1 LETKVCTKCHIEKP
15 ISDYHR
21 DNGLIGGRKNQC
33 KKCRNKSRLD
43 FEWKK
48 NTRHKYRGCVYCV
61 ECEGF
66 YKFGKTSKSMKN
78 RASSMQTGNP
88 FEIKILWV
96 KRTNDANKYERML
109 HQQLKDNHVRGEWYA
124 IPRVLALELKHIVTH
139 DEES

>member
-1 LETKVCTKCHIEKP
+1 
-15 ISDYHR
+15 
-21 DNGLIGGRKNQC
+21 
-33 KKCRNKSRLD
+33 
-43 FEWKK
+43 
-48 NTRHKYRGCVYCV
+48 
-61 ECEGF
+61 
-66 YKFGKTSKSMKN
+66 MKN

-124 IPRVLALELKHIVTH
+124 IPKVLAKELKHIVRH